1 MRFLFSPVPVT
12 GRLSPALPLMRRFV
26 ERGQDVRCYTGARFR
41 DAVEATGA
49 AHEPF
54 RSAPD
59 REWEQLNAL
68 FPKRPQRGGIAQ
80 ARWDLKKLPRSARRR
95 ARGASTGFS
104 ALFILLARDGEFGN
118 RAIALVFSRTAS
130 R

>member
-1 MRFLFSPVPVT
+1 MRFLFTPVPVT
-12 GRLSPALPLMRRFV
+12 GHLSPALPLMRRLV
-26 ERGQDVRCYTGARFR
+26 ERGHDMRCYTGARFR

-68 FPKRPQRGGIAQ
+68 FPERPQKPDLAQ
-80 ARWDLKKLPRSARRR
+80 ARWDIKTIVIDEGEKQYADLLVIADEGPPDAIV
-95 ARGASTGFS
+95 ADASSLTWLGWP
-104 ALFILLARDGEFGN
+104 
-118 RAIALVFSRTAS
+118 
-130 R
+130 